1 MARRGIAGA
10 LALALATS
18 PLAQVPA
25 ATGAKPAAAATGTTP
40 GTQANAATDTTPSAR
55 STTPSSPSLW
65 TSVPAERD
73 VPIPYAS
80 PWALS
85 SPAISGPPMIALPDL
100 GDSSQVAFTP
110 AQERKVGEA
119 VMRQIRAQ
127 GGYLQDP
134 EVNDYLNELGY
145 RLTVGASDAK
155 QDFLFFAVPDASINA
170 FALPGGYIG
179 VNVGLILLAQNE
191 SELASVLAHEMSHV
205 TQRHMARMIDNQKNS
220 MLMTLAGLA
229 LAVLA
234 SRAGG
239 ASNGDTINA
248 AIAGAQ
254 ALNIQ
259 QQLNFTR
266 ENEYEADR
274 IGFQR
279 LVAAG
284 FDPTGA
290 AVFMGRLQKSTRFQ
304 DGNTPSYLR
313 THPISYERIAEAQA
327 RAHELPYR
335 QVPDSLE
342 FHLVRALLKSYQG
355 DAREQVTNFEAALR
369 EKKYNSEIAERYG
382 LVAALLRAENI
393 PRAKVEL
400 VRLQEIAPPNPMI
413 DAMAGNV
420 LMGAKEYDAA
430 ARSFESA
437 LARYPNKMQ
446 LVYDYPEAL
455 MKSGKP
461 AQAAAFAEEQLQR
474 FPGDGLLHRIAARAY
489 AEQNMKLK
497 QHEHQGEYYAWAG
510 ALPLAI
516 GQLELA
522 AKAGDGNF
530 YQVSVVEARLRK
542 LRAEQ
547 AELQRSAFGRTGF
560 TAARTG
566 SPDR

>member
-1 MARRGIAGA
+1 VA
-10 LALALATS
+10 LSLAAA

-25 ATGAKPAAAATGTTP
+25 SSAKAGGTSPIVAAPATTAAAPGAVATP
-40 GTQANAATDTTPSAR
+40 
-55 STTPSSPSLW
+55 TPSSLPSLW
-65 TSVPAERD
+65 TSIPAERD

-80 PWALS
+80 RSALS
-85 SPAISGPPMIALPDL
+85 GSGFYAPPMLALPDL
-100 GDSSQVAFTP
+100 GDSSQATFTP

-134 EVNDYLNELGY
+134 EVNDYLNELGF
-145 RLTVGASDAK
+145 RLIVASSDAK
-155 QDFLFFAVPDASINA
+155 QDFEFFAVPDDSINA

-179 VNVGLILLAQNE
+179 VNTGLILLAQNE

-239 ASNGDTINA
+239 GGDGVTA

-254 ALNIQ
+254 ALNMQ

-284 FDPTGA
+284 FDPAGA
-290 AVFMGRLQKSTRFQ
+290 AAFMGRLQKSTRFQ

-327 RAHELPYR
+327 RAYDLPYR
-335 QVPDSLE
+335 QVPDSLD

-355 DAREQVTNFEAALR
+355 EAREQVVNFEVALR

-393 PRAKVEL
+393 PRAKAEL
-400 VRLQEIAPPNPMI
+400 ANLEAIAPPHPMI
-413 DAMAGNV
+413 EAMAGNV
-420 LMGAKEYDAA
+420 LMGGKEYNAA
-430 ARSFESA
+430 AKRFESA

-446 LVYDYPEAL
+446 LVYDYTEAL
-455 MKSGKP
+455 VKAGRP
-461 AQAAAFAEEQLQR
+461 AEATAFAEQQLQR
-474 FPGDGLLHRIAARAY
+474 FPGNGPLHRIAARAY

-530 YQVSVVEARLRK
+530 YQVSVVETRLKK

-547 AELQRSAFGRTGF
+547 AEMQRNGFGRAG
-560 TAARTG
+560 
-566 SPDR
+566 